1 MRRLVLLSRK
11 GGTGK
16 TTLSVNLAVAAAAS
30 GLKVAIADLDPQSS
44 ACRWSDV
51 RASAE
56 PSVKAVNGGTLFPY
70 ANAVERLGYDL
81 LIVDTPA
88 GDTAAGLAAIGIAD
102 LCVLITRPSYFDLEA
117 LAWAA
122 EAVKARGKSG
132 LIVLNQAPSRRG
144 GIEPPI
150 IHKAVEAA
158 YRLGLP
164 IAAVGLR
171 ARVAFQDSLWRGE
184 GVLEFDARSA
194 AAEEVRRLWNEVAGL
209 LDAGSVRPPRA
220 ALA

>member
-1 MRRLVLLSRK
+1 MQAFLVSTFVVALAEIGDKTQLLAILLATRFRRPWPIIGGILVATLANHALAATVGYLVSDLL
-11 GGTGK
+11 GG
-16 TTLSVNLAVAAAAS
+16 LWFRLAV
-30 GLKVAIADLDPQSS
+30 GLSFIAMAI
-44 ACRWSDV
+44 W
-51 RASAE
+51 
-56 PSVKAVNGGTLFPY
+56 
-70 ANAVERLGYDL
+70 
-81 LIVDTPA
+81 
-88 GDTAAGLAAIGIAD
+88 
-102 LCVLITRPSYFDLEA
+102 A
-117 LAWAA
+117 LVPDKEDD
-122 EAVKARGKSG
+122 EAVKARGKPG

-209 LDAGSVRPPRA
+209 LDAGAVRPPRA

>member
-16 TTLSVNLAVAAAAS
+16 TTLSVNLAVAAMAS
-30 GLKVAIADLDPQSS
+30 GMRVAMADLDPQSS

-51 RASAE
+51 RANPE
-56 PSVKAVNGGTLFPY
+56 PSIKAVNGGTLFPF
-70 ANAVERLGYDL
+70 ANNIERLGADL

-88 GDTAAGLAAIGIAD
+88 GDTAASQAAIGIAD

-122 EAVKARGKSG
+122 EAVKARGKPG

-150 IHKAVEAA
+150 IHRSAEAA
-158 YRLGLP
+158 RKLGLP
-164 IAAVGLR
+164 LATVGLR

-184 GVLEFDARSA
+184 GVLEFDPRSA
-194 AAEEVRRLWNEVAGL
+194 AAEEVRRLWAEVSAL
-209 LDAGSVRPPRA
+209 LHTQAAPRPHA